1 MSNREAVVRSS
12 AGLSDEQRQNIH
24 GPFAASAYATQRKD
38 RRSHRA
44 TLIAIGGIGT
54 VVAVSTV
61 CIFLVWVVVPLFLPA
76 TAGQA
81 KSVSLPSAIADCVHF
96 EVDEYRALGWCLS
109 AAGKLRTFRLDDGSV
124 IAERT
129 LFAEGQPTAWSF
141 GIGGREAICGFAD
154 GSVRTIRLGFIT
166 TFPTAADLPAEL
178 RDIPAGKFAAHQDGL
193 LSRNK
198 QGQLRLQTVRATVA
212 EPIVPAGS
220 GAITCVDASS
230 RPTGRV
236 CSLFD
241 ADGRLMLHAVHRRQ
255 ALSREAVESRAI
267 DVAMPYIAPADHAT
281 PRHVLVSGQTD
292 NVYLIWDDGHLQR
305 YDIRELEQ
313 PRLAEQL
320 DLVPEPEQSVTA
332 LTFLP
337 GKTTLVVGDS
347 LGRVRTWFPTKPSE
361 ASTVDG
367 TTLTM
372 AHELAGP
379 AAAVS
384 SLTPSLRTRL
394 VAAGYSDASLRV
406 FHVTSDRC
414 LIEIPNDGEQPVR
427 LAAFTP
433 KGDALVGFEGAT
445 ARQWPLSLGFP
456 EVSFAALFRAMW
468 YEGYDAP
475 RNVWQSSGGGDDFEP
490 KLGMMPLV
498 FGTLKATIYSLL
510 FAVPLGPLVGDLQQR
525 ILAPA

>member
-1 MSNREAVVRSS
+1 MNYKPGAALDPLRGEFIKYVYSAAGQSDVVKDGYFPVSPQIAAQCLPASDCMSNREAVVRSS

-44 TLIAIGGIGT
+44 HADRDWRHWHGRGCFDGVHIPGVGRRPLVLASHGGSSKISLIAVGDCRLRSFRSRRIPRT
-54 VVAVSTV
+54 R
-61 CIFLVWVVVPLFLPA
+61 LVPVR
-76 TAGQA
+76 G
-81 KSVSLPSAIADCVHF
+81 
-96 EVDEYRALGWCLS
+96 
-109 AAGKLRTFRLDDGSV
+109 GKLRTFRLDDGSV
-124 IAERT
+124 IAERE

-178 RDIPAGKFAAHQDGL
+178 GHIPAGKFAAHQDGL

-220 GAITCVDASS
+220 GAITCVDASL
-230 RPTGRV
+230 RRTGRV

-241 ADGRLMLHAVHRRQ
+241 ADGRLMLHAVRRRQ
-255 ALSREAVESRAI
+255 ALSRSCQCARLTSRCRTS
-267 DVAMPYIAPADHAT
+267 PADHAT

-347 LGRVRTWFPTKPSE
+347 LGRVRRGSPRSRPRRAPSTE
-361 ASTVDG
+361 
-367 TTLTM
+367 
-372 AHELAGP
+372 
-379 AAAVS
+379 
-384 SLTPSLRTRL
+384 RR
-394 VAAGYSDASLRV
+394 
-406 FHVTSDRC
+406 
-414 LIEIPNDGEQPVR
+414 
-427 LAAFTP
+427 
-433 KGDALVGFEGAT
+433 
-445 ARQWPLSLGFP
+445 
-456 EVSFAALFRAMW
+456 
-468 YEGYDAP
+468 
-475 RNVWQSSGGGDDFEP
+475 
-490 KLGMMPLV
+490 
-498 FGTLKATIYSLL
+498 
-510 FAVPLGPLVGDLQQR
+510 
-525 ILAPA
+525 